1 MDSEDEE
8 LDPENFDV
16 DAFADQMRKEE
27 EGKLFDEVDK
37 AIEGHV
43 EERASSSK
51 DDPRRQGVNLEA
63 KATSS
68 SPKMVRSADEGLS
81 DVSSLYTKLRSH
93 FTKTRRKWH
102 FPCHFRAISVP
113 VFLLRKA
120 QIFHIRPS
128 SKSGLTIPPPPHF
141 NHSHPSKGTR
151 NETKYEAL

>member
-81 DVSSLYTKLRSH
+81 DVLSSPTANLSTQAGS
-93 FTKTRRKWH
+93 TGAT
-102 FPCHFRAISVP
+102 
-113 VFLLRKA
+113 
-120 QIFHIRPS
+120 S
-128 SKSGLTIPPPPHF
+128 SSP
-141 NHSHPSKGTR
+141 
-151 NETKYEAL
+151 